1 MMIEHK
7 FICDACKTIVKDINT
22 KVIHKCPNCKN
33 QDMRWDLSGIGIPN
47 GDYEHISES
56 LAIHPDQIP
65 EHRKLFPNID
75 VIPGGRPRF
84 TSTKQQERYAE
95 RCGFYK
101 KRQKTKPKGKR
112 IA

>member
-1 MMIEHK
+1 MVVHR
-7 FICDACKTIVKDINT
+7 FVCDSCGSVVKDTNT
-22 KVIHKCPNCKN
+22 KCVHKCKN
-33 QDMRWDLSGIGIPN
+33 GCGDMCWDLGGNVSGR

-56 LAIHPDQIP
+56 LGVHPDLIP
-65 EHRKLFPNID
+65 EHRKLFPNVDILSD
-75 VIPGGRPRF
+75 GRPRF

-101 KRQKTKPKGKR
+101 KSQRIRKGGIR